1 MKTLQNI
8 EDKSKEQLK
17 IIGNKN
23 VNSNDE
29 PFDLGK
35 AYNETEGMDKKVD
48 YKAIIAMI
56 FQFF

>member
-8 EDKSKEQLK
+8 EGKSKEQLK

-23 VNSNDE
+23 FNSNDE
-29 PFDLGK
+29 PFHLRK
-35 AYNETEGMDKKVD
+35 AYNEIEEMDKKVD